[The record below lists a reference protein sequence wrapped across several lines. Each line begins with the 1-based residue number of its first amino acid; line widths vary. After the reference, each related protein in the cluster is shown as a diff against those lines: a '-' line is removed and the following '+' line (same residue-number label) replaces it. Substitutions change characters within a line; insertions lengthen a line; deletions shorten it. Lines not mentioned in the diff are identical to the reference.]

1 MGTRCRGQENRR
13 GHLSAAIPVHA
24 PGCSTGIAPDIAI
37 DPVIDSRTYFTYN
50 TYMDV
55 RRIIGLFG
63 GIRPMARK
71 MSQALGKRVPATTIQ
86 GWSDR
91 GAIPSRRQNEVM
103 AAARECGIALGFA
116 DFFDG
121 PEAAVTGAAAG
132 QATRPAASA
141 ADAVLLTVAEMGRA
155 DAMAIAAG
163 TPGEVLMEAA
173 GAAVAR
179 EIRSRWRPCPTVV
192 LSGPGNNGG
201 DGFVIAR
208 LLEEAGWDVVVALL
222 GSMAKLKGDAAL
234 NARRWKGEVMAL
246 APAVLSARA
255 LVVDALFG
263 AGLARPLAG
272 QALATIKAINGKAI
286 NGRDLPC
293 VGVDTPSGIDGD
305 SGEVRGAAPQCA
317 LTVTFFRKKPGHL
330 LLPGRRL
337 AGEVVVA
344 DIGIAESVIEAIGP
358 RIVENTP
365 SLWRH
370 LLPWPGP
377 EDHKY
382 SRGHVIVGGGAEMTG
397 AARLAA
403 GAALRAGAGLL
414 TIASPPEVLPI
425 YAVSMP
431 GVLTVPID
439 DEEAFAALLA
449 DRRKNAV
456 LLGPGYGVNE
466 ATRSR
471 VLAALGAG
479 KRMVLDADAL
489 TVFADKPGDLFK
501 AIAGAIADNCVLT
514 PHEGEFARIFPD
526 LGGPDL
532 GGKSGGKLARA
543 RAAAEISGAVVLLKG
558 ADTVIASPGGRVAIN
573 ANAPATLATGGAG
586 DVLAGLIVGLLA
598 QGMAPFEAASAAAWI
613 HGEAAFDFGPG
624 LIAEDLA
631 GLVPGVL
638 ARLEEGAG

>member
-1 MGTRCRGQENRR
+1 MG
-13 GHLSAAIPVHA
+13 
-24 PGCSTGIAPDIAI
+24 
-37 DPVIDSRTYFTYN
+37 
-50 TYMDV
+50 V

-63 GIRPMARK
+63 GIRPMARQ
-71 MSQALGKRVPATTIQ
+71 MSQALGRRVPATTIQ
-86 GWSDR
+86 GWSER

-103 AAARECGIALGFA
+103 AAARVCGIALGFA

-121 PEAAVTGAAAG
+121 PEAAGAPRAPGAEEAGPGRSASGAAPVSAGAVLASASGTAAG
-132 QATRPAASA
+132 QAARPAAA
-141 ADAVLLTVAEMGRA
+141 AVDAVLLSVAEMGRA

-173 GAAVAR
+173 GAAVAS

-192 LSGPGNNGG
+192 LCGPGNNGG

-208 LLEEAGWDVVVALL
+208 HLGEADWDVVVALL
-222 GSMAKLKGDAAL
+222 GAADKLKGDAAL

-246 APAVLSARA
+246 APAVLDGRA
-255 LVVDALFG
+255 LVVDAIFG

-272 QALATIKAINGKAI
+272 QALATIEAV
-286 NGRDLPC
+286 NGRELPC

-305 SGEVRGAAPQCA
+305 SGEVRGAAPRCA

-330 LLPGRRL
+330 LLPGRLL

-344 DIGIAESVIEAIGP
+344 DIGIAESVLEAIAP

-365 SLWRH
+365 SLWSH

-377 EDHKY
+377 WDHKY

-403 GAALRAGAGLL
+403 GAALRAGAGLV
-414 TIASPPEVLPI
+414 TIASPPEVVPI
-425 YAVSMP
+425 YAVYMP
-431 GVLTVPID
+431 GVLTVPVD

-449 DRRKNAV
+449 DRRRNAV

-466 ATRSR
+466 ATRAR

-489 TVFADKPGDLFK
+489 TVFADSPADLFK
-501 AIAGAIADNCVLT
+501 AIAGDCVLT

-526 LGGPDL
+526 LGGEF
-532 GGKSGGKLARA
+532 GGKLARA

-558 ADTVIASPGGRVAIN
+558 ADTVIASPGGRAAIN
-573 ANAPATLATGGAG
+573 ANAPAMLATGGAG
-586 DVLAGLIVGLLA
+586 DVLAGLIIGLMA

-638 ARLEEGAG
+638 ARLEEGAGQADGPVVAAATKRGPESGTNI

>member
-1 MGTRCRGQENRR
+1 MG
-13 GHLSAAIPVHA
+13 
-24 PGCSTGIAPDIAI
+24 
-37 DPVIDSRTYFTYN
+37 
-50 TYMDV
+50 V

-63 GIRPMARK
+63 GIRPMARR
-71 MSQALGKRVPATTIQ
+71 MSVALGRRVPATTIQ
-86 GWSDR
+86 GWSER
-91 GAIPSRRQNEVM
+91 GAIPSRRQDEVM
-103 AAARECGIALGFA
+103 AAARICGIALGFA

-121 PEAAVTGAAAG
+121 PEAAGAPRAPGVEEAGPGRSTSMAA
-132 QATRPAASA
+132 TTVPTA
-141 ADAVLLTVAEMGRA
+141 ADAVLLSVAEMGRA
-155 DAMAIAAG
+155 DAATIAAG

-179 EIRSRWRPCPTVV
+179 EIRSRWRSCPAVV
-192 LSGPGNNGG
+192 LCGPGNNGG

-208 LLEEAGWDVVVALL
+208 HLEEAGWDVVVALL
-222 GSMAKLKGDAAL
+222 GSADKLKGDAAL
-234 NARRWKGEVMAL
+234 NARRWKGEVMPL
-246 APAVLSARA
+246 APAVLDGRA
-255 LVVDALFG
+255 LVVDAIFG

-272 QALATIKAINGKAI
+272 QALATIEAINGKAV
-286 NGRDLPC
+286 NGRELPC

-344 DIGIAESVIEAIGP
+344 DIGIAEDVLEAIGP
-358 RIVENTP
+358 QTFENLP

-370 LLPWPGP
+370 LLPWPRP

-414 TIASPPEVLPI
+414 TIASPPEAVPV
-425 YAVSMP
+425 YAVYMP
-431 GVLTVPID
+431 GVLTVPIGD
-439 DEEAFAALLA
+439 DGAFAALLA

-479 KRMVLDADAL
+479 KRVVLDADAL
-489 TVFADKPGDLFK
+489 TVFADSPGDLFA
-501 AIAGAIADNCVLT
+501 AIAGDCVLT

-526 LGGPDL
+526 LGGEA
-532 GGKSGGKLARA
+532 GGKLARA
-543 RAAAEISGAVVLLKG
+543 RRAAEISGAVVLLKG
-558 ADTVIASPGGRVAIN
+558 ADTVIASPGGRAAIN
-573 ANAPATLATGGAG
+573 ANAPAALATGGAG
-586 DVLAGLIVGLLA
+586 DVLAGLIIGLMA

-613 HGEAAFDFGPG
+613 HGEAASAFGPG

>member
-1 MGTRCRGQENRR
+1 MG
-13 GHLSAAIPVHA
+13 A
-24 PGCSTGIAPDIAI
+24 
-37 DPVIDSRTYFTYN
+37 
-50 TYMDV
+50 

-71 MSQALGKRVPATTIQ
+71 MSQALGKRLPATTIQ

-91 GAIPSRRQNEVM
+91 GAIPSRRQEEVM
-103 AAARECGIALGFA
+103 AAARVCGIALGFA

-121 PEAAVTGAAAG
+121 PSAAGAARAPG
-132 QATRPAASA
+132 AEEATPGRFAVPTA
-141 ADAVLLTVAEMGRA
+141 ADAVLLTVAEMARA
-155 DAMAIAAG
+155 DAATIAAG

-173 GAAVAR
+173 GGAVAR
-179 EIRSRWRPCPTVV
+179 EIRSRWRPCSSVV
-192 LSGPGNNGG
+192 LCGPGNNGG

-208 LLEEAGWDVVVALL
+208 LLEEAGWDVMVALL
-222 GSMAKLKGDAAL
+222 GSADRLKGDAAL
-234 NARRWKGEVMAL
+234 NARRWKGEVVPL
-246 APAVLSARA
+246 APPVLDGRA
-255 LVVDALFG
+255 LVVDAIFG

-272 QALATIKAINGKAI
+272 QALATIEAI
-286 NGRDLPC
+286 NGRELPC

-305 SGEVRGAAPQCA
+305 SGEILGAAPRCA

-330 LLPGRRL
+330 LLPGRLL
-337 AGEVVVA
+337 AGEVVLA
-344 DIGIAESVIEAIGP
+344 DIGIAESVLEAIAP
-358 RIVENTP
+358 KTFENTP

-370 LLPWPGP
+370 LLPWPRP

-403 GAALRAGAGLL
+403 AAALRAGAGLL
-414 TIASPPEVLPI
+414 TIASPPEAVAV

-431 GVLTVPID
+431 GILTVPVD
-439 DEEAFAALLA
+439 DEQAFAALLA

-456 LLGPGYGVNE
+456 LLGPGTGVNE
-466 ATRSR
+466 ATRCR

-489 TVFADKPGDLFK
+489 TVFADKPGELFA
-501 AIAGAIADNCVLT
+501 AIAGAIAANCVLT
-514 PHEGEFARIFPD
+514 PHEGEFARLFPD
-526 LGGPDL
+526 LGGGPDHGG
-532 GGKSGGKLARA
+532 GGKAGGKLARA
-543 RAAAEISGAVVLLKG
+543 RQAARISGAVVLLKG
-558 ADTVIASPGGRVAIN
+558 ADTVIASPDGRAAIN
-573 ANAPATLATGGAG
+573 ANAPAALATGGAG
-586 DVLAGLIVGLLA
+586 DVLAGLIVGLMA

-613 HGEAAFDFGPG
+613 HGEAASAFGPG

-638 ARLEEGAG
+638 ARLEEGVG

>member
-1 MGTRCRGQENRR
+1 MG
-13 GHLSAAIPVHA
+13 
-24 PGCSTGIAPDIAI
+24 
-37 DPVIDSRTYFTYN
+37 
-50 TYMDV
+50 V

-86 GWSDR
+86 SWSDR
-91 GAIPSRRQNEVM
+91 GTIPSRRQNEVM
-103 AAARECGIALGFA
+103 AAARVCGIALGFA

-121 PEAAVTGAAAG
+121 PEAAGRPRAPGAEEAG
-132 QATRPAASA
+132 PGRSASA

-155 DAMAIAAG
+155 DAAAIAAG

-179 EIRSRWRPCPTVV
+179 EIRSRWRPCPSVV

-208 LLEEAGWDVVVALL
+208 HLAEAGWDVVVALL
-222 GSMAKLKGDAAL
+222 GSADKLKGDAAL
-234 NARRWKGEVMAL
+234 NARRWKGEVMGL
-246 APAVLSARA
+246 APAVLDGRA
-255 LVVDALFG
+255 LVVDAIFG

-272 QALATIKAINGKAI
+272 QALATIEAV
-286 NGRDLPC
+286 NGRELPC

-305 SGEVRGAAPQCA
+305 SGKVLGAAPQCA

-330 LLPGRRL
+330 LLPGRLL

-344 DIGIAESVIEAIGP
+344 DIGIAESVIEAIEP
-358 RIVENTP
+358 RSFENTP

-370 LLPWPGP
+370 LLPWPKP

-382 SRGHVIVGGGAEMTG
+382 SRGHVIVGGGGEMTG

-414 TIASPPEVLPI
+414 TIASPLEAVPI
-425 YAVSMP
+425 YAVYMP
-431 GVLTVPID
+431 GILTVPVD

-449 DRRKNAV
+449 DRRRNAV

-489 TVFADKPGDLFK
+489 TVFADKPGDLFA
-501 AIAGAIADNCVLT
+501 AIGGDCVLT

-558 ADTVIASPGGRVAIN
+558 ADTVIASPGGRAAIN
-573 ANAPATLATGGAG
+573 ANAPAALATGGAG
-586 DVLAGLIVGLLA
+586 DVLAGLIIGLMA

-638 ARLEEGAG
+638 ARLEEGAGQADGPVAVAAAKEGPESGTNI

>member
-1 MGTRCRGQENRR
+1 
-13 GHLSAAIPVHA
+13 
-24 PGCSTGIAPDIAI
+24 
-37 DPVIDSRTYFTYN
+37 
-50 TYMDV
+50 
-55 RRIIGLFG
+55 
-63 GIRPMARK
+63 
-71 MSQALGKRVPATTIQ
+71 
-86 GWSDR
+86 
-91 GAIPSRRQNEVM
+91 M
-103 AAARECGIALGFA
+103 AAARICGIALGFA

-121 PEAAVTGAAAG
+121 PEASVPTAAG
-132 QATRPAASA
+132 QAARPAAA
-141 ADAVLLTVAEMGRA
+141 ATGDAVLLTVAEMGRA

-173 GAAVAR
+173 GAAVAS

-192 LSGPGNNGG
+192 LCGPGNNGG

-208 LLEEAGWDVVVALL
+208 HLEDAGWDVVVALL
-222 GSMAKLKGDAAL
+222 GSADKLKGDAAL
-234 NARRWKGEVMAL
+234 NARRWKGEVMPL
-246 APAVLSARA
+246 APAVLDGRA
-255 LVVDALFG
+255 LVVDAIFG

-272 QALATIKAINGKAI
+272 QALATIEAVNGEAV
-286 NGRDLPC
+286 NGRELPC

-344 DIGIAESVIEAIGP
+344 DIGIAESVLEAIGP
-358 RIVENTP
+358 ETVENTP

-370 LLPWPGP
+370 LLPWPRP

-403 GAALRAGAGLL
+403 GAALRAGAGLV
-414 TIASPPEVLPI
+414 TIASPPEVVPI
-425 YAVSMP
+425 YAVYMP
-431 GVLTVPID
+431 GVLTIPVD

-479 KRMVLDADAL
+479 KRLVLDADAL
-489 TVFADKPGDLFK
+489 TVFADKPGDLFA
-501 AIAGAIADNCVLT
+501 AIAGECVLT

-526 LGGPDL
+526 LGGEF
-532 GGKSGGKLARA
+532 GGKLARA
-543 RAAAEISGAVVLLKG
+543 RQAAEVSGAVVLLKG
-558 ADTVIASPGGRVAIN
+558 ADTVIASPGGRAAIN
-573 ANAPATLATGGAG
+573 TNAPAALATGGAG
-586 DVLAGLIVGLLA
+586 DVLAGLIIGLMA

-638 ARLEEGAG
+638 ARLDEGTG

>member
-1 MGTRCRGQENRR
+1 MG
-13 GHLSAAIPVHA
+13 A
-24 PGCSTGIAPDIAI
+24 
-37 DPVIDSRTYFTYN
+37 
-50 TYMDV
+50 

-63 GIRPMARK
+63 GIRPMARQ
-71 MSQALGKRVPATTIQ
+71 MSQALGRRVPATTIQ

-91 GAIPSRRQNEVM
+91 GAIPSRRQDEVM

-121 PEAAVTGAAAG
+121 PEAAGAPRAPASEGTGPGRSAPEPAAVPAAAG
-132 QATRPAASA
+132 HATRPAASA

-155 DAMAIAAG
+155 DATAIAAG

-192 LSGPGNNGG
+192 LCGPGNNGG

-208 LLEEAGWDVVVALL
+208 HLGEAGWDVVVALL
-222 GSMAKLKGDAAL
+222 GAADRLKGDAAL
-234 NARRWKGEVMAL
+234 NARRWKGEVMGL
-246 APAVLSARA
+246 APAALDGRA
-255 LVVDALFG
+255 LVVDAIFG

-272 QALATIKAINGKAI
+272 QALATIEAVNGEAVD
-286 NGRDLPC
+286 GRDLPC

-305 SGEVRGAAPQCA
+305 SGAVLGAAPRCA

-344 DIGIAESVIEAIGP
+344 DIGIAESVLEAIGP
-358 RIVENTP
+358 ETVENTP

-370 LLPWPGP
+370 LLPWPRP

-414 TIASPPEVLPI
+414 TIASPPEAVPV
-425 YAVSMP
+425 YAVYMP

-439 DEEAFAALLA
+439 DEQAFAALLA

-466 ATRSR
+466 ATRAR

-479 KRMVLDADAL
+479 KRVVLDADAL
-489 TVFADKPGDLFK
+489 TVFADAPGDLFA
-501 AIAGAIADNCVLT
+501 AIAGDCVLT

-532 GGKSGGKLARA
+532 GGKPGGKLARA
-543 RAAAEISGAVVLLKG
+543 RAAAKISGAVVLLKG
-558 ADTVIASPGGRVAIN
+558 ADTVIASPGGRCAIN

-586 DVLAGLIVGLLA
+586 DVLAGLIIGLMA

-613 HGEAAFDFGPG
+613 HGEAASAFGPG

-638 ARLEEGAG
+638 ARLEEGAGLEP

>member
-1 MGTRCRGQENRR
+1 MG
-13 GHLSAAIPVHA
+13 A
-24 PGCSTGIAPDIAI
+24 
-37 DPVIDSRTYFTYN
+37 
-50 TYMDV
+50 

-63 GIRPMARK
+63 GIRPMARQ
-71 MSQALGKRVPATTIQ
+71 MSQALGRRVPATTIQ

-91 GAIPSRRQNEVM
+91 GAIPSRRQDEVM

-121 PEAAVTGAAAG
+121 PEAAGAPRAPASEGTGPGRSAPEPAAVPAAAG
-132 QATRPAASA
+132 HATTPAASA

-155 DAMAIAAG
+155 DATAIAAG

-192 LSGPGNNGG
+192 LCGPGNNGG

-208 LLEEAGWDVVVALL
+208 HLGEAGWDVVVALL
-222 GSMAKLKGDAAL
+222 GAADRLKGDAAL
-234 NARRWKGEVMAL
+234 NARRWKGEVMGL
-246 APAVLSARA
+246 APAALDGRA
-255 LVVDALFG
+255 LVVDAIFG

-272 QALATIKAINGKAI
+272 QALATIEAVNGEAV
-286 NGRDLPC
+286 NGEAVDGRALPC

-305 SGEVRGAAPQCA
+305 SGAVLGAAPRCA

-344 DIGIAESVIEAIGP
+344 DIGIPDSVLEAIAP
-358 RIVENTP
+358 RTFENTP

-370 LLPWPGP
+370 LLPWPRP

-414 TIASPPEVLPI
+414 TIASPPEAVPV
-425 YAVSMP
+425 YAVYMP

-439 DEEAFAALLA
+439 DEQAFAALLA

-466 ATRSR
+466 ATRAR

-479 KRMVLDADAL
+479 KRVVLDADAL
-489 TVFADKPGDLFK
+489 TVFADAPGDLFA
-501 AIAGAIADNCVLT
+501 AIAGDCVLT

-532 GGKSGGKLARA
+532 GGKPGGKLARA
-543 RAAAEISGAVVLLKG
+543 RAAAKISGAVVLLKG
-558 ADTVIASPGGRVAIN
+558 ADTVIASPGGRCAIN

-586 DVLAGLIVGLLA
+586 DVLAGLIIGLMA

-613 HGEAAFDFGPG
+613 HGEAASAFGPG

-638 ARLEEGAG
+638 ARLEEGAGLEP